1 MRIITGKHR
10 SRVLETL
17 EGNNT
22 RPMMGV
28 MKESVFNTIGPYFD
42 EIEILD
48 LFGGSGAL
56 SLEAI
61 SRGAKHSYIV
71 ELSRDAVK
79 VITNNVKSL
88 KEENS
93 VSIMNMDYKIA
104 LKKLEG
110 KQFDL
115 IFLDPPYRLNIVNE
129 LLDYLKEHGF
139 LKSGSIIV
147 AHYVKGNAK
156 IDQELKLIKNDARGT
171 AEFAIYEKE

>member
-1 MRIITGKHR
+1 
-10 SRVLETL
+10 
-17 EGNNT
+17 
-22 RPMMGV
+22 MG
-28 MKESVFNTIGPYFD
+28 
-42 EIEILD
+42 
-48 LFGGSGAL
+48 L
-56 SLEAI
+56 S
-61 SRGAKHSYIV
+61 
-71 ELSRDAVK
+71 
-79 VITNNVKSL
+79 N
-88 KEENS
+88 
-93 VSIMNMDYKIA
+93 DYKIA

-129 LLDYLKEHGF
+129 LLDYLKEHDF